1 MRFLFFTFTFV
12 FGLFFISCNS
22 TPPTNNPDVF
32 TNEAL
37 SDAVIY
43 EVNVR
48 QFTEEGTFKALQSYL
63 PQLKDLGVDILWFM
77 PIHPIGKKNR
87 KGTLGSY
94 YSISD
99 YRGVNPEF
107 GTLED
112 FQQLVDEAHKL
123 GMFVMLD
130 WVAGHTAWDHP
141 WISAHPE
148 WYIKNDDG
156 NIIPPNPDWTD
167 VAGLNFDNTEM
178 LQALEDDMAYWVE
191 EVGIDGYRCDAAY
204 NISIP
209 FWEKAIARLN
219 AIKPVVMLAES
230 DGNHKGGYPLIELF
244 HMSYDWSGHHKLNQV
259 AQGKMNANDLEK
271 HLLEVQENYSSEHAV
286 MNFTSNHDENS
297 WQGTVTERMGE
308 ARELMAALTYAM
320 PGVPLIYSGQEYGL
334 DKRLA
339 FFEKDFIP
347 KKESPF
353 MNFYKTLNAL
363 KKRTTALDVGKHP
376 ASIAILETKNENVLA
391 FSRYKAN
398 DSLFFIGN
406 CSSLP
411 QTFQLNVE
419 GTFSDVFGDGQR
431 SISDLSLAPWE
442 YILVTN

>member
-1 MRFLFFTFTFV
+1 MRTLILILTGFLFVTCNPTPKRNAKPLV
-12 FGLFFISCNS
+12 FS
-22 TPPTNNPDVF
+22 D
-32 TNEAL
+32 EAL
-37 SDAVIY
+37 SNAVIY

-48 QFTEEGTFKALQSYL
+48 QFTKEGTFQAFQAYL
-63 PQLKDLGVDILWFM
+63 PQLKELGVDILWFM
-77 PIHPIGKKNR
+77 PIHPIGKTNR

-112 FQQLVDEAHKL
+112 FQSLVDEAHKL

-141 WISAHPE
+141 WIFAHPE
-148 WYIKNDDG
+148 WYIKDDNG

-167 VAGLNFDNTEM
+167 VAGLNFDNAEM
-178 LQALEDDMAYWVE
+178 LQALEDDMAYWVK

-259 AQGKMNANDLEK
+259 ARGNMNAADLEN
-271 HLLEVQENYSSEHAV
+271 HLLETQKNYSPAHAV
-286 MNFTSNHDENS
+286 MTFTSNHDENS
-297 WQGTVTERMGE
+297 WQGTVTERMGD
-308 ARELMAALTYAM
+308 ARELMAVLTYAM

-334 DKRLA
+334 DKRLE
-339 FFEKDFIP
+339 FFEKDFIL
-347 KKESPF
+347 KKNSSF
-353 MNFYKTLNAL
+353 MNVYKTLNKL
-363 KKRTTALDVGKHP
+363 KKRTSALDVGKQS
-376 ASIAILETKNENVLA
+376 ANMSIISTGNENVLA
-391 FSRYKAN
+391 FSRTKERDTLY
-398 DSLFFIGN
+398 FVGN
-406 CSSLP
+406 CSASP
-411 QTFQLNVE
+411 ISVKLNIR
-419 GTFSDVFGDGQR
+419 GTYSDVFEGKKR
-431 SISDLSLAPWE
+431 SLSNLILAPWE
-442 YILVTN
+442 YVLVTN